1 MTGLTTSKTDKPPTT
16 GSTSTTTVVDDK
28 HQGQFAVQQMMMF
41 PFVKPIYDG
50 DEVPPFD
57 KSGGRRSV
65 IGRALD
71 HTTTDHGD
79 ILMIH
84 PFQDIMKIIVC
95 LYGAD
100 KFLYNRIDALG
111 DGCSSSR
118 YSNKDKTR
126 DVIQGLYR
134 LLLNDV

>member
-1 MTGLTTSKTDKPPTT
+1 
-16 GSTSTTTVVDDK
+16 
-28 HQGQFAVQQMMMF
+28 MMMF
-41 PFVKPIYDG
+41 PFIIPIYDG

-100 KFLYNRIDALG
+100 KFLYNRIDASGSAMDPIASAGVDLPG
-111 DGCSSSR
+111 PGPSTKPDQLS
-118 YSNKDKTR
+118 D
-126 DVIQGLYR
+126 I
-134 LLLNDV
+134 

>member
-1 MTGLTTSKTDKPPTT
+1 MTELTTSKTDKPPTT

-79 ILMIH
+79 ILMIRS
-84 PFQDIMKIIVC
+84 FQDIMKIIVC
-95 LYGAD
+95 LYGTD
-100 KFLYNRIDALG
+100 KFLYDSDSMNKQAIDRIASGIIDLPVH
-111 DGCSSSR
+111 DLSI
-118 YSNKDKTR
+118 DT
-126 DVIQGLYR
+126 
-134 LLLNDV
+134 